1 MSWYVFFTIFACIL
15 PQNPIFSRIFMVE
28 KTSGIVLRSIK
39 YGDNS
44 LIVDMLTDEGTRRS
58 FIARVSNS
66 KRAKMRPYLFQP
78 LSILEVEYD
87 SRVKGGLYRIQ
98 GATVNVP
105 YSSIPFDA
113 SKLALALFL
122 AEFLYHAT
130 RDEQENEPL
139 YLYLEQS
146 LRWLDGVEEPCPNFH
161 LVLMMRLTRFVGFF
175 PNTEGY
181 RVGAYFDLLDGT
193 YRTSPPM
200 HPHVLP
206 SDEAAKINTLM
217 RLNFETMHLFKMTRA
232 ERARCLEVILQY
244 YRLHV
249 PGFPELKSLDVLKE
263 TFS

>member
-1 MSWYVFFTIFACIL
+1 
-15 PQNPIFSRIFMVE
+15 MVE
-28 KTSGIVLRSIK
+28 KTQAIVLRSIK
-39 YGDNS
+39 YGDHS
-44 LIVDMLTDEGTRRS
+44 LIVDMLTADGSRRS
-58 FIARVSNS
+58 FIARVSAA
-66 KRAKMRPYLFQP
+66 KHAKMRPYLFQP
-78 LSILEVEYD
+78 LSILEVAYD
-87 SRVKGGLYRIQ
+87 ARVKGGLYRIQ
-98 GATVNVP
+98 SASVAVP
-105 YSSIPFDA
+105 FASIPFDA
-113 SKLALALFL
+113 SKLALVLFL

-130 RDEQENEPL
+130 RDEQDNDPL

-161 LVLMMRLTRFVGFF
+161 LVLMMRLTRFIGFF

-181 RVGAYFDLLDGT
+181 RAGAYFDMMDGR

-200 HPHVLP
+200 HPHVIP
-206 SDEAAKINTLM
+206 TDEAAKINTLM

-263 TFS
+263 TFN